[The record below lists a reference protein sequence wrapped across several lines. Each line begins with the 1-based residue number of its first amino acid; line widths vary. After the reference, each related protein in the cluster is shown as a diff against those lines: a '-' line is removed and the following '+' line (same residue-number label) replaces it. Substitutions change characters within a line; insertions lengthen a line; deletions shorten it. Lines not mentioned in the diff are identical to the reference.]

1 MILPHIWMKTAA
13 AIACAATLAM
23 PMLATAQANAPSAHL
38 HAMPPAG
45 SATAVAPDLM
55 ASMQKMHS
63 EMEAMTM
70 SGDMD
75 HNFAMMMRSHH
86 QGAID
91 MAKLELARGKDNVM
105 KQMAKKMI
113 ADQSKEI
120 AKLDK
125 WMGQHGA
132 MKK

>member
-1 MILPHIWMKTAA
+1 MNLQQIWMKTAA
-13 AIACAATLAM
+13 AIACTATLSM

-55 ASMQKMHS
+55 ASMKKMHA
-63 EMEAMTM
+63 EIEAMTM
-70 SGDMD
+70 SGDLD
-75 HNFAMMMRSHH
+75 HDFAIMMRSHH

-91 MAKLELARGKDNVM
+91 MAKLELARGKDNMM
-105 KQMAKKMI
+105 KQMAQKMI
-113 ADQSKEI
+113 ADQTKEI

-132 MKK
+132 LKK

>member
-1 MILPHIWMKTAA
+1 
-13 AIACAATLAM
+13 
-23 PMLATAQANAPSAHL
+23 
-38 HAMPPAG
+38 
-45 SATAVAPDLM
+45 M

-75 HNFAMMMRSHH
+75 HDFAMMMRSHH